1 MRFPTFNPR
10 LGLMRLL
17 ILISALGSATGLQ
30 ACAAPRS
37 APTILL
43 PQTFREAC
51 QGPTGSI
58 DTVGDLGAMMIRQEA
73 SLASCEAKRAGI
85 VSLVDAAQAPK
96 PRPWW
101 DRLIP
106 GLSSR

>member
-10 LGLMRLL
+10 LDLMRLL
-17 ILISALGSATGLQ
+17 ILISAIGFAAGLQ

-85 VSLVDAAQAPK
+85 VSLVDAAQVKSPK
-96 PRPWW
+96 PWW
-101 DRLIP
+101 KVWE
-106 GLSSR
+106 

>member
-1 MRFPTFNPR
+1 MQFPTFNPR

-17 ILISALGSATGLQ
+17 ILLSALGFALGLQ

-43 PQTFREAC
+43 PQTFREPC
-51 QGPTGSI
+51 LGPTGSI

-73 SLASCEAKRAGI
+73 SLASCEAKRAGV
-85 VSLVDAAQAPK
+85 VSLVDASQVK
-96 PRPWW
+96 PVRPWW
-101 DRLIP
+101 KVWN
-106 GLSSR
+106 